1 MSFQS
6 NPKLYEGKDLPSDLI
21 EQLERS
27 RKELT
32 DFISFWEIELMSRD
46 SLSHWRDSL
55 KISWEKLRDY
65 FKIFNIKFNPITF
78 IRSEKFSKQERHIFF
93 NYISSCLKIENSQ
106 IEIDYNLM
114 DVNAIFD
121 SISLRKES
129 YEYSFFIYNNLFPED
144 YQYEDMEYD
153 PYYDQLPVYL
163 EAFEYGYHGDN
174 TAEKSRQLKVA
185 FDLDDEKQRL
195 NLKLPGEVD
204 DPMLKLTLKSMN
216 PSSGLFLGRLKLGS
230 NNNISYNIRIDF
242 YKIGITPVLEI
253 KIWDRNWS
261 VKIYDEKL
269 ILRLI
274 KLCNMS
280 SPKFIKNQLK
290 SLVKVSK
297 KISGEFCDVMI
308 NKNIREFNHRKQDFI
323 NLMLCDEL
331 LMRRTIPPLTQFQ
344 SIIMQESF
352 GRVLASVV
360 EFEIDTEIIDRY
372 NQFSH
377 MYGNKHLDE
386 KT

>member
-1 MSFQS
+1 
-6 NPKLYEGKDLPSDLI
+6 
-21 EQLERS
+21 
-27 RKELT
+27 
-32 DFISFWEIELMSRD
+32 
-46 SLSHWRDSL
+46 
-55 KISWEKLRDY
+55 
-65 FKIFNIKFNPITF
+65 
-78 IRSEKFSKQERHIFF
+78 
-93 NYISSCLKIENSQ
+93 
-106 IEIDYNLM
+106 
-114 DVNAIFD
+114 
-121 SISLRKES
+121 
-129 YEYSFFIYNNLFPED
+129 
-144 YQYEDMEYD
+144 
-153 PYYDQLPVYL
+153 
-163 EAFEYGYHGDN
+163 
-174 TAEKSRQLKVA
+174 
-185 FDLDDEKQRL
+185 
-195 NLKLPGEVD
+195 
-204 DPMLKLTLKSMN
+204 
-216 PSSGLFLGRLKLGS
+216 
-230 NNNISYNIRIDF
+230 
-242 YKIGITPVLEI
+242 
-253 KIWDRNWS
+253 
-261 VKIYDEKL
+261 
-269 ILRLI
+269 
-274 KLCNMS
+274 MS